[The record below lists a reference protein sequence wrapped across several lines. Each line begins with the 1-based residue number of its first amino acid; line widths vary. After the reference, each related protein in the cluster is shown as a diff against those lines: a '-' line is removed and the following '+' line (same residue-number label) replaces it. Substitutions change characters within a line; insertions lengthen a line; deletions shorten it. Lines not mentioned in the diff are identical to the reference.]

1 QVKINNVVQIRNK
14 PNSRVRFGIPASLL
28 LFGNEETNLAM
39 LVVKLVSPSVFLM
52 WDSPLFASC
61 ESLRQTAS
69 STRHALYAPSLL
81 LSENRF
87 IS

>member
-1 QVKINNVVQIRNK
+1 FSKGYFGFDISGTIPFHRPTKWVQYTI
-14 PNSRVRFGIPASLL
+14 S
-28 LFGNEETNLAM
+28 
-39 LVVKLVSPSVFLM
+39 FLM

-69 STRHALYAPSLL
+69 STRHALYAPSLR